1 MYKRYKDNHDYATKV
16 DTFLTAG
23 DHASVEKIF
32 KSIGID
38 VSKSAAFDEGL
49 DLLEADIDAFIKA
62 TK

>member
-1 MYKRYKDNHDYATKV
+1 MYKRYKDNSDYTKQV

-23 DHASVEKIF
+23 DHTTVEKIF

-49 DLLEADIDAFIKA
+49 DLLEADINAFIKA